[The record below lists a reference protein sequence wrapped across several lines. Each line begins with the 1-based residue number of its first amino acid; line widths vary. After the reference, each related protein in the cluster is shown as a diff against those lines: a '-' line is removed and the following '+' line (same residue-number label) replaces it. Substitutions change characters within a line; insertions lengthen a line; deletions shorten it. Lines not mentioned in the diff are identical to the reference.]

1 MGIGASVFLL
11 AVGAILAFAL
21 SDQQVGALDL
31 NAVGWILMA
40 VGAVGIVMTT
50 MIWGRRRSTVVTER
64 RPTTTVTEEPV
75 AYRRVEPTGTSYR
88 RVEERTDAP
97 PEVL

>member
-11 AVGAILAFAL
+11 AVGAILTFAL
-21 SDQQVGALDL
+21 TDQQVGALDL

-40 VGAVGIVMTT
+40 VGVVGIIMTT
-50 MIWGRRRSTVVTER
+50 MIWGRRRSTVVTEQ

-75 AYRRVEPTGTSYR
+75 AYRRAEPTGTRYR
-88 RVEERTDAP
+88 RVEERSDAP

>member
-11 AVGAILAFAL
+11 AVGAILTFAL
-21 SDQQVGALDL
+21 KDQQVGALDL

-40 VGAVGIVMTT
+40 VGLVGIIVT
-50 MIWGRRRSTVVTER
+50 MSIWGGRRRSTVVTD

-75 AYRRVEPTGTSYR
+75 AYRRAEPTGTRYR
-88 RVEERTDAP
+88 RVEERSDGP
-97 PEVL
+97 PDVL